1 MTRDTI
7 LVTSGGLSFLVT
19 TPAAVPFTNTL
30 PDRAAPRSADE
41 AAALLAAQGEHVH
54 LVSEGEAHCPDGR
67 CTPAIV
73 AGLTAAPSSRPS
85 RPHLSAP
92 NPLT

>member
-1 MTRDTI
+1 MSSETV

-19 TPAAVPFTNTL
+19 TQTTVPFTSALADST
-30 PDRAAPRSADE
+30 APRSADE
-41 AAALLAAQGEHVH
+41 AAQRLLDDGQHVH

-73 AGLTAAPSSRPS
+73 AGLIAGPRP
-85 RPHLSAP
+85 RALPHLSAP
-92 NPLT
+92 SPLT